1 MVEGL
6 TASVEGIDKLLTE
19 AGLLLPALLRL
30 MGSDK
35 DVSCA
40 ALTSLVNLSQ
50 AGLPFMSLTG
60 LRCLGPTGGSSVVAC
75 QHMR

>member
-6 TASVEGIDKLLTE
+6 TSSLEGIDKLLTE

-35 DVSCA
+35 DVSRA

-50 AGLPFMSLTG
+50 ARSPVALGTHLT
-60 LRCLGPTGGSSVVAC
+60 
-75 QHMR
+75 